1 MRELRFICIED
12 DQLFMHKMIDS
23 IKAYF
28 QRKEFEVVF
37 ETYQDIP
44 KYLNLKGIHACF
56 FDIEIN
62 DKNTIDLIKDIR
74 DREIGVPVIVVSQ
87 HKDYVFETVHLQIF
101 DYIRKSRFDEE
112 IEHALVR
119 LQSKIHNT
127 LTSVVFN
134 YEGRIMEIQFSDILY
149 IHIKSHHFVIHDI
162 YGMEKEIWKNY
173 DDIFVKNS
181 TLIKVHK
188 SYVIN
193 IHYCERINKNN
204 AFLKGCDKAIPI
216 STRNYNYVTTKFALK
231 HSFIK

>member
-101 DYIRKSRFDEE
+101 DYIRKSKFDEE

-119 LQSKIHNT
+119 LQSKIHHT

-134 YEGRIMEIQFSDILY
+134 YEGRTWNMERKLQIT
-149 IHIKSHHFVIHDI
+149 
-162 YGMEKEIWKNY
+162 ENEN
-173 DDIFVKNS
+173 
-181 TLIKVHK
+181 
-188 SYVIN
+188 N
-193 IHYCERINKNN
+193 IR
-204 AFLKGCDKAIPI
+204 
-216 STRNYNYVTTKFALK
+216 
-231 HSFIK
+231 